1 MFTFKCPICHA
12 VCYCSKE
19 ECPVCAN
26 KDREIQRRNKLE
38 KERQIRNMAERE
50 RQRNNRERM
59 ERQRR
64 NWEEMERLRKDR
76 EERAEAFRKFQ
87 INNH

>member
-38 KERQIRNMAERE
+38 KERQIRNMAKKE
-50 RQRNNRERM
+50 RQ
-59 ERQRR
+59 
-64 NWEEMERLRKDR
+64 RKDR